1 MDSKIEGNFF
11 HNETALLSKQ
21 NMSMISERDQL
32 KKSHVFRHTKT
43 VSNNLRDLKN
53 FDKNYLRS
61 NDLKISSSSTYR
73 SQNKN

>member
-32 KKSHVFRHTKT
+32 KKNHVFRHTKT